1 MGSPNDLIYIKT
13 VCPTFAGSVLEIGA
27 RENSTGFRGHF
38 APTKG
43 QPRIATE
50 YVGTDIE
57 PGIDV
62 DVVCDLTAPKNPLPK
77 NHFDLVICCSVM
89 EHVPN
94 PWVMA
99 EKISELVKP
108 GGKLY
113 IAVPWVWKYHGYPKD
128 YYRFTHSA
136 IEYLYPNFTWGNFA
150 WSSTSDGDIQWQE
163 MDQITE
169 RKMIIAEHDAFGK
182 KTKKYIKYL
191 SINMLGTK
199 NA

>member
-13 VCPTFAGSVLEIGA
+13 VCPTVTGSVLEVGA
-27 RENSTGFRGHF
+27 RENSTGFRGYF
-38 APTKG
+38 ASNEKPMV
-43 QPRIATE
+43 TE

-57 PGIDV
+57 PGTDV
-62 DVVCDLTAPKNPLPK
+62 DVVCDLTAPENPLPK

-128 YYRFTHSA
+128 YYRFTHTA

-150 WSSTSDGDIQWQE
+150 WSSTSADDIQFQE
-163 MDQITE
+163 MDRISE
-169 RKMIIAEHDAFGK
+169 RNMIIADHDADGS

-199 NA
+199 NAL